1 MSFAPTTVLP
11 GPAAIAPR
19 TARWPLAPARAWA
32 VAWVGL
38 WVAFAYGVNT
48 AQFGDNVEQFN
59 WAHSLEW
66 GYYKHPPLPTWL
78 LGGLIRLMGETP
90 AQSYALAF
98 ACLAATALLTHDI
111 ARRLLSPRMAN
122 VALVL
127 WGLQMPFSWRAQL
140 YNHNTLLVLSVAL
153 TVWCVLLA
161 LRHASLA
168 LWCAAGLAGALAM
181 LSKYQAVVPL
191 AGIAVAL
198 AGAGEL
204 QHAAV
209 RRGALLAVAVAAVAL
224 TPHALWLVAHDGQPL
239 HYAFSHDQ
247 QLGGMARCGSV
258 LGFTLNQ
265 LRFLLPVLLCIAL
278 AVVLSPRAGGAAVPS
293 QEAPHPALRAWL
305 FGLIGVPLLAVLAL
319 GAVRGVALQNHWGV
333 QALQFVSL
341 WLAWRL
347 SSKPLAVRTL
357 VGVALC
363 LQLLGMVLYLYGP
376 RARHARAD
384 LRFPTAALLQQ
395 VNRAWQARTA
405 CPLHYVAGN
414 AFAAGLYAT
423 YAGSYPQVLEDN
435 DPLKSPWVDLA
446 RLRSDGAV
454 YFAFDKAHLPADV
467 QDIGSL
473 AAPPSRRRPLP
484 TLYWGLRLPDHACAA

>member
-347 SSKPLAVRTL
+347 SS
-357 VGVALC
+357 
-363 LQLLGMVLYLYGP
+363 
-376 RARHARAD
+376 
-384 LRFPTAALLQQ
+384 
-395 VNRAWQARTA
+395 
-405 CPLHYVAGN
+405 
-414 AFAAGLYAT
+414 
-423 YAGSYPQVLEDN
+423 
-435 DPLKSPWVDLA
+435 
-446 RLRSDGAV
+446 
-454 YFAFDKAHLPADV
+454 
-467 QDIGSL
+467 
-473 AAPPSRRRPLP
+473 
-484 TLYWGLRLPDHACAA
+484 